1 MKEVHNSQVTVTH
14 APKFQGKFWMFSCRF
29 MQSFNVPTR
38 MIWGFPTP
46 SVLYTKLWKFLPFK
60 NHSFTRKFGHS
71 YVCASR
77 SPCQA
82 PLGTQKASFF
92 FVSPKYIVYPSAH
105 RTGVRHRGKLA
116 AVLCIL
122 AVDNFSESELQKGK
136 GSLTTGL
143 FSQLPASWGWWES
156 VLLAL
161 VGAHPSHL
169 SCTASSTLQNFV
181 LLGLA
186 EEVLGHEA

>member
-1 MKEVHNSQVTVTH
+1 MKEVHNCQVTVTH
-14 APKFQGKFWMFSCRF
+14 APKFQGKFWMFSCSF

-46 SVLYTKLWKFLPFK
+46 SVLYTKLWKFLPLK

-92 FVSPKYIVYPSAH
+92 LFPPNTSFTLQPIEQGWDIEESWQQCCVFWLWTTSVSQSYKRVRAPWLQGYFHSCQPAEDDGSPSCSPWWEPILLIS
-105 RTGVRHRGKLA
+105 LA
-116 AVLCIL
+116 LH
-122 AVDNFSESELQKGK
+122 LQHFRI
-136 GSLTTGL
+136 L
-143 FSQLPASWGWWES
+143 FSWAWLKK
-156 VLLAL
+156 
-161 VGAHPSHL
+161 
-169 SCTASSTLQNFV
+169 F
-181 LLGLA
+181 
-186 EEVLGHEA
+186 